1 MGDSHIGT
9 VRQSQAHFSQVPTDS
24 LNMADVDLED
34 LLQAL
39 SAEELANLVDEMA
52 ADPDDKHMPASVRTA
67 YRCEKEPTGDL
78 NRDSLINCINE
89 IALNT
94 PDKEEKVK
102 FEPGIKRGKEYV
114 RKYNEEELVQQEKEE
129 SGTVRLEPE
138 MEEAL
143 MNATLND
150 IMELADILNTNPQD
164 FVMEAYADPL
174 QYFEPDP
181 PNETNPNEVLEKLKS
196 NDKNTKDVNLNNIAG
211 ISEQTFCDIFNSLR
225 NNDSITKFSACNCD
239 LSDFAVQTLCA
250 ALDQN
255 SSLKSLSM
263 ENNRISPDAVA
274 DLFEAAASPNNGL
287 LEMRVA
293 SQQQEKMGQ
302 RVEERIAEAIC
313 KNPRLMKAGITL
325 EFNEIVD
332 RVSKHMIANMDKL
345 RVTRLKDGVAPGAG
359 VKWTAARTLD

>member
-1 MGDSHIGT
+1 
-9 VRQSQAHFSQVPTDS
+9 
-24 LNMADVDLED
+24 VDLED
-34 LLQAL
+34 LLSVL
-39 SAEELANLVDEMA
+39 SPEEVAALVDEMA

-102 FEPGIKRGKEYV
+102 FEPGAKRGKVYV
-114 RKYNEEELVQQEKEE
+114 PVYNDNQMA
-129 SGTVRLEPE
+129 E
-138 MEEAL
+138 MDKAEQGQVKLDPDEEEAL
-143 MNATLND
+143 SNASVDD
-150 IMELADILNTNPQD
+150 IMALADILNTNPQD

-181 PNETNPNEVLEKLKS
+181 PNETKPAEVLEKLQA
-196 NDKNTKDVNLNNIAG
+196 NNRETKDVCLNNISG
-211 ISEQTFCDIFNSLR
+211 ISEQMFCDIFNTLR
-225 NNDSITKFSACNCD
+225 NNDNITKFAACNCD

-255 SSLKSLSM
+255 SSLKSISI
-263 ENNRISPDAVA
+263 ENNRVSPDAVA
-274 DLFEAAASPNNGL
+274 DLFDAAANPNNGL
-287 LEMRVA
+287 LEIRVA
-293 SQQQEKMGQ
+293 AQQQEKMGQ
-302 RVEERIAEAIC
+302 RVEERIAAAIC
-313 KNPRLMKAGITL
+313 KNPRLMKAGINL
-325 EFNEIVD
+325 EFKEIVA

-345 RVTRLKDGVAPGAG
+345 RVNRLKDGVAPGAG

>member
-1 MGDSHIGT
+1 
-9 VRQSQAHFSQVPTDS
+9 
-24 LNMADVDLED
+24 MADVDLED

-94 PDKEEKVK
+94 PDQEEKVK
-102 FEPGIKRGKEYV
+102 FEPGMKRGKEYV
-114 RKYNEEELVQQEKEE
+114 QQFNEAELANMEKEE

-164 FVMEAYADPL
+164 FVKEAYADPL

-181 PNETNPNEVLEKLKS
+181 PNDCNPKEVLEKLAN
-196 NDKNTKDVNLNNIAG
+196 NDGETKDVNLNNVNG
-211 ISEQTFCDIFNSLR
+211 ISEQLFCEIFDALK
-225 NNDSITKFSACNCD
+225 NNDRVVKFSACNCD
-239 LSDFAVQTLCA
+239 LSDFAVATLCSV
-250 ALDQN
+250 LDQN
-255 SSLKSLSM
+255 SSIKSISI
-263 ENNRISPDAVA
+263 ENNRISPDSLA
-274 DLFEAAASPNNGL
+274 DLFESIASPNNGL
-287 LEMRVA
+287 LELRVA
-293 SQQQEKMGQ
+293 AQAQEKMGL
-302 RVEERIAEAIC
+302 RVEERIATAIC
-313 KNPRLMKAGITL
+313 KNPRIMKAGINL
-325 EFNEIVD
+325 EFQEIVH
-332 RVSKHMIANMDKL
+332 RVSNHMIANMDKL
-345 RVTRLKDGVAPGAG
+345 RTNRLKDGVAPGSG